1 MNPWGDVFH
10 CFPVPEGPCGGPSQ
24 ESHGWSSFP
33 IIIPFEIPGALES
46 WSLGQE
52 NTSSI
57 ATLAISVLG
66 SHVVR
71 IYFWDGPWEYPVFF
85 FSLFLGRTSMRQ
97 SQWSASNWA
106 IRKGFRGLSR
116 RWPRCPAL
124 LESSE
129 KWAASCTDH
138 FTLQDLQVEKMMLL
152 SFFLVKGLGF
162 WKGAL
167 PRNEVSICISDFSS
181 FHHGHMLYVAYLK
194 LTVSRKV
201 GPFGR

>member
-66 SHVVR
+66 SHIVR

-85 FSLFLGRTSMRQ
+85 FSLFGSYFNASEPMVRVELSNSERFQGPVETLTSVPSTLWELRKMGCIMHGPFH
-97 SQWSASNWA
+97 SARSAGGKNDA
-106 IRKGFRGLSR
+106 TFVFFGEGVG
-116 RWPRCPAL
+116 L
-124 LESSE
+124 LERGPAE
-129 KWAASCTDH
+129 K
-138 FTLQDLQVEKMMLL
+138 
-152 SFFLVKGLGF
+152 
-162 WKGAL
+162 
-167 PRNEVSICISDFSS
+167 RS
-181 FHHGHMLYVAYLK
+181 FHLHLRFFI
-194 LTVSRKV
+194 VSSWSHALCGISKTYCI
-201 GPFGR
+201 

>member
-66 SHVVR
+66 SHIVR

-85 FSLFLGRTSMRQ
+85 FSFWVVLQCVRANGPRRTEQFGKVSGACRDVDLGAQHSLRAPKNGLHHARTISLCKICTWKKWCYFRFFGEGVGFLE
-97 SQWSASNWA
+97 
-106 IRKGFRGLSR
+106 RG
-116 RWPRCPAL
+116 PA
-124 LESSE
+124 E
-129 KWAASCTDH
+129 K
-138 FTLQDLQVEKMMLL
+138 
-152 SFFLVKGLGF
+152 
-162 WKGAL
+162 
-167 PRNEVSICISDFSS
+167 RS
-181 FHHGHMLYVAYLK
+181 FHLHLRFFI
-194 LTVSRKV
+194 VSSWSHALCVIAMCGISKTYCI
-201 GPFGR
+201 

>member
-66 SHVVR
+66 SHIVR
-71 IYFWDGPWEYPVFF
+71 IYFWDGPWEYPVI
-85 FSLFLGRTSMRQ
+85 FSLFGSYFNASEPMVRVELSNSERFQGPVETLTSVP
-97 SQWSASNWA
+97 STLWEL
-106 IRKGFRGLSR
+106 RKMG
-116 RWPRCPAL
+116 
-124 LESSE
+124 
-129 KWAASCTDH
+129 
-138 FTLQDLQVEKMMLL
+138 
-152 SFFLVKGLGF
+152 
-162 WKGAL
+162 
-167 PRNEVSICISDFSS
+167 CIM
-181 FHHGHMLYVAYLK
+181 H
-194 LTVSRKV
+194 
-201 GPFGR
+201 GPFHSARSAGGKNDATFVFFGEGVGFLERGPAETKFPFASQIFHRFIMVTCSMCHCYVWHI